1 VEQILRALFVY
12 TFLLVLFRLLGKR
25 SLGQITTF
33 DLVLL
38 VIVSETTQGALVGE
52 DSSVTTMVLLV
63 VTLVGVDLL
72 LSVVKPVLPN
82 VEKWIEGVPLVIL
95 ERGVPLE
102 ERMRKARVDLADILT
117 AAREKQGL
125 RALEEIEYAVL
136 ERNGSIS
143 IIPRQS

>member
-12 TFLLVLFRLLGKR
+12 AFLLVLFRLMGKR
-25 SLGQITTF
+25 SLGQITSF

-38 VIVSETTQGALVGE
+38 VIISETTQGALVGE
-52 DSSVTTMVLLV
+52 DASVTTMVLLV

-72 LSVVKPVLPN
+72 LSLVKPVLPN

-102 ERMRKARVDLADILT
+102 DRMRKARVDMADILT

-136 ERNGSIS
+136 ERNGNIS